1 MKFFAP
7 TELPIHIALTSGHTA
22 IVVKEGAELPPI
34 FHREAIARGALVEQG
49 SGDADLRAAQMT
61 RALTIRDAL
70 IAARDSNA
78 EDAFNKD
85 GSPDLRKLIA
95 KVGFQ
100 VSREEVAAIWAE
112 VTEDA

>member
-1 MKFFAP
+1 MEP
-7 TELPIHIALTSGHTA
+7 GT
-22 IVVKEGAELPPI
+22 
-34 FHREAIARGALVEQG
+34 
-49 SGDADLRAAQMT
+49 GDADLRAAQMT
-61 RALTIRDAL
+61 RELTIRDAL
-70 IAARDSNA
+70 IAARGSNA

-100 VSREEVAAIWAE
+100 VSREEVDAIWAE